1 MPKPPDIPVQQQRD
15 GLHPV
20 PELGRL
26 SVETPFVETEPP
38 GTTSR
43 AWLATGNEQ
52 VRAVLGDGTRFSTLP
67 PADSEEEAKRLV
79 MEGNLLQYDP
89 PDHTRLRQMLTP
101 EFTVRR
107 MKRLEPVVEEIVA
120 ERLDALESAGQP
132 ADFMRHFAWPIPG
145 LVSCALLGVPRD
157 DQADLARNLDISRST
172 GRGRARQMA
181 AGKAYMGYMEKL
193 VADKRRDPGDDLL
206 SMLIRD
212 HGDNITDPELVG
224 TAASLMAA
232 GYENVAGSIGLGT
245 LALMQHRDQWE
256 ILRERPELIDRA
268 VEELLRY
275 VSVIGTAS
283 PRTALEDVTVSGNEV
298 KKGEI
303 VVCSLMAVNRPQKP
317 GEPRDDLDITREI
330 TTHMAFGHGIHYCLG
345 APIAR
350 MQMRVALPAVLRRFP
365 NLRLAVSPDKLH
377 YRVLAP
383 NYGVEALPV
392 AW

>member
-1 MPKPPDIPVQQQRD
+1 
-15 GLHPV
+15 
-20 PELGRL
+20 
-26 SVETPFVETEPP
+26 
-38 GTTSR
+38 
-43 AWLATGNEQ
+43 
-52 VRAVLGDGTRFSTLP
+52 
-67 PADSEEEAKRLV
+67 
-79 MEGNLLQYDP
+79 
-89 PDHTRLRQMLTP
+89 
-101 EFTVRR
+101 
-107 MKRLEPVVEEIVA
+107 
-120 ERLDALESAGQP
+120 
-132 ADFMRHFAWPIPG
+132 
-145 LVSCALLGVPRD
+145 
-157 DQADLARNLDISRST
+157 
-172 GRGRARQMA
+172 MA

-256 ILRERPELIDRA
+256 ILRDRPELIDRA